1 VIKHLGVY
9 PAPLLQGEMMI
20 IGTRTPWPYGPG
32 VKTEAGHVAL
42 PVNNSLVVPAVE
54 IPCARNY
61 GGVGG
66 TMWSKKPSF
75 SSNI

>member
-9 PAPLLQGEMMI
+9 PPPLLQGEMMI
-20 IGTRTPWPYGPG
+20 IGTRTLWPYGPG
-32 VKTEAGHVAL
+32 VKTEAGYVAL
-42 PVNNSLVVPAVE
+42 PVNNF
-54 IPCARNY
+54 

-75 SSNI
+75 LSNI